1 MVNRVTGDRRG
12 KTGGM
17 ANQAVREALEQLI
30 RSSGDGYAAVS
41 RLLGRNPAY
50 IQQFIKRGVPR
61 RLSETDR
68 RLIASHFGVSE
79 SILGAPDGLPR
90 SDTTQPPLSGSP
102 SSRNPH
108 PQPYRLQPDTGSFGN
123 HAAIPYLP
131 SRSAPS
137 QTLAVD
143 SQFLQRLSGGRVP
156 SLSAHSIDSDCMA
169 PTLIAGDQVLI
180 DTSDKRAPRDGI
192 YVIESDGAL
201 IVKRL
206 AVHPVTRRIA
216 VLSDNAA
223 YPSFPDC
230 DPDGVRIIGRVFW
243 VGRRLP

>member
-1 MVNRVTGDRRG
+1 MINRVIGDRRG
-12 KTGGM
+12 KSGGM
-17 ANQAVREALEQLI
+17 ANQAVRENLERLI
-30 RSSGDGYAAVS
+30 QSSGDGYAAVS

-68 RLIASHFGVSE
+68 RIIAGHFGVSE
-79 SILGAPDGLPR
+79 SVLGAPDGSAPAP
-90 SDTTQPPLSGSP
+90 QSP
-102 SSRNPH
+102 S
-108 PQPYRLQPDTGSFGN
+108 QPARIQPGSAPVGH

-131 SRSAPS
+131 SRSAPL
-137 QTLAVD
+137 QPLVVD
-143 SQFLQRLSGGRVP
+143 HQFLQRLAGGRVP
-156 SLSAHSIDSDCMA
+156 SLSAHAIDSDCMA
-169 PTLIAGDQVLI
+169 PTLVTGDHVLI
-180 DTSDKRAPRDGI
+180 DTADRRAPRDGI

-201 IVKRL
+201 LVKRL
-206 AVHPVTRRIA
+206 SVHPVTRRIA

-230 DPDGVRIIGRVFW
+230 DPDGVHIIGRVFW

>member
-1 MVNRVTGDRRG
+1 MVNRVSGDRRG

-17 ANQAVREALEQLI
+17 ANQAVRENLERLI
-30 RSSGDGYAAVS
+30 QSSGDGYAAVS

-68 RLIASHFGVSE
+68 RLIAGHFGVSE
-79 SILGAPDGLPR
+79 SVLGAPDASPTPSATPPPR
-90 SDTTQPPLSGSP
+90 LRPDSAMSG
-102 SSRNPH
+102 H
-108 PQPYRLQPDTGSFGN
+108 

-131 SRSAPS
+131 SRAAPM
-137 QTLAVD
+137 QPLVTD
-143 SQFLQRLSGGRVP
+143 NQFLQRLSGGRVP
-156 SLSAHSIDSDCMA
+156 SLSAHAIDSDCMA

-180 DTSDKRAPRDGI
+180 DTADRRAPRDGI

-201 IVKRL
+201 LVKRL
-206 AVHPVTRRIA
+206 SVHPVTRRIA

-230 DPDGVRIIGRVFW
+230 DPDGVHVIGRVFW